1 MWWPKHGNEL
11 FKMPDP
17 GSSVAKNES
26 IMLQAKVLEVNQLG
40 RKLAKK
46 DEDFMKLQAALGGL
60 QNRLNKMQA
69 SAVENEMLLVE
80 LREKLLTSEATE
92 QRMIEERDAAQAEAK
107 TTRVAMVE
115 ALAAEQL
122 AAVAAQEA
130 MHEYLV
136 EQLGEMEKQ
145 YQVYSM
151 GIEEEFNA
159 QIQTLKENKQN
170 IIAVE
175 VRIQGRTTCG
185 PHIPR
190 TMSTLDKCSKRRI
203 TGSQS
208 RAELICILV
217 NVPFPQPLKHK
228 K

>member
-1 MWWPKHGNEL
+1 M
-11 FKMPDP
+11 DCRI
-17 GSSVAKNES
+17 GSTKCSWVC
-26 IMLQAKVLEVNQLG
+26 V
-40 RKLAKK
+40 
-46 DEDFMKLQAALGGL
+46 
-60 QNRLNKMQA
+60 
-69 SAVENEMLLVE
+69 
-80 LREKLLTSEATE
+80 
-92 QRMIEERDAAQAEAK
+92 DAAQAEAK

-175 VRIQGRTTCG
+175 VDSI
-185 PHIPR
+185 
-190 TMSTLDKCSKRRI
+190 
-203 TGSQS
+203 
-208 RAELICILV
+208 RAELEDELMEEYRDEFTRLTQDTERYTEIWRNNAPRKYSAPSRTCGV
-217 NVPFPQPLKHK
+217 GGDVQNAV
-228 K
+228 